1 MLVEDACRRGAVQ
14 MQRVLPSDIFSKWTG
29 QSEKALRSIFVEGWE
44 SRSGV
49 QTVIFFDELDCLLPR
64 RGDAQA
70 EVGSTRLLSELLLL
84 LNENQSR
91 RGNHVIVIGATN
103 KMEGI
108 DSALLRRFE
117 RKVAVELP
125 SSIDRQAMLDAH
137 LRGIEHEL
145 DEDALADAVAKTEGW
160 SGDAIRNLCKEACMI
175 PLREAM
181 EKCSEDNHE
190 IALRPVSPK
199 DMSAAFQSLSHV

>member
-14 MQRVLPSDIFSKWTG
+14 MQRVLHPTSFQSGLG

-70 EVGSTRLLSELLLL
+70 EVGSMRLLSELLLL

-91 RGNHVIVIGATN
+91 RSCH
-103 KMEGI
+103 
-108 DSALLRRFE
+108 RHRC
-117 RKVAVELP
+117 
-125 SSIDRQAMLDAH
+125 
-137 LRGIEHEL
+137 
-145 DEDALADAVAKTEGW
+145 DEQDGRD
-160 SGDAIRNLCKEACMI
+160 
-175 PLREAM
+175 
-181 EKCSEDNHE
+181 
-190 IALRPVSPK
+190 
-199 DMSAAFQSLSHV
+199 